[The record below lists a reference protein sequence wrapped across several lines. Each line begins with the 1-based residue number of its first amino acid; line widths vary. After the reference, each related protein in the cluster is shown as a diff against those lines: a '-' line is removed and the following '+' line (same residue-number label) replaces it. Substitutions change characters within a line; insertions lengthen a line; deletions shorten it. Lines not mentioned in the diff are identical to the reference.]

1 MNKCFLSKTTTLQQ
15 QFLLVGDNEIISKSE
30 NLKKIKNSKFL
41 IQGDIKNTQLTSI
54 YSTHDAEF
62 GAVECNIYTNSKGK
76 KKPSNFYYIPT
87 NSLNHIKI
95 ESLIN
100 KIDIEG
106 SKTGEIKIETGKI
119 SFHPLGN
126 TENKD
131 SGYIGKRNNLT
142 EKKVKE
148 NLDKAFK
155 KWNNSFI
162 YDVEKGSYEIFLFDF
177 YYDGS
182 EINSNDTMFSVKK
195 KT

>member
-1 MNKCFLSKTTTLQQ
+1 MDKYFLSKTTTLQQ

-30 NLKKIKNSKFL
+30 NQKKIKNSKFL
-41 IQGDIKNTQLTSI
+41 IQGDIKNTKLTSI

-148 NLDKAFK
+148 NLDKGFQ
-155 KWNNSFI
+155 S
-162 YDVEKGSYEIFLFDF
+162 
-177 YYDGS
+177 
-182 EINSNDTMFSVKK
+182 
-195 KT
+195 